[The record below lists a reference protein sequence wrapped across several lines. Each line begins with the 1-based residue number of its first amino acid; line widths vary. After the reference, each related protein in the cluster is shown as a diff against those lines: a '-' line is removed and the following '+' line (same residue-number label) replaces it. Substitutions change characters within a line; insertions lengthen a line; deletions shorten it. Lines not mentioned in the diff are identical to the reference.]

1 MRETSL
7 LAAGVVSSFLAV
19 AVPSRADVASPTGGS
34 SAVTGAAGA
43 TTQPAPN
50 DDGGCSMAVA
60 RNTSAV
66 AAGLVGLALA
76 IGMMRLRRYGM
87 RKMV

>member
-1 MRETSL
+1 MKIASL
-7 LAAGVVSSFLAV
+7 LAPGVVSLVLAV
-19 AVPSRADVASPTGGS
+19 AAPCRADVISPTGGS

-43 TTQPAPN
+43 TTQPAPS

-66 AAGLVGLALA
+66 AAGLIALALA
-76 IGMMRLRRYGM
+76 VGMMRLRRYGM
-87 RKMV
+87 R